1 MSKEEKPT
9 SAFITSLL
17 SGLFIIFGGLTV
29 IIMGGA
35 WNIFSAPG
43 WPCFGMMRGWGPW
56 RSWLF
61 MPMFSIGLGIFGLI
75 SGIIVVISSM
85 MLNSEPENHAK
96 WGTLILIFSVLS
108 IFGGIGG
115 YGIGLILGVIGGV
128 LAITWRPKSTL

>member
-1 MSKEEKPT
+1 MSKKEKPT

-29 IIMGGA
+29 IIMGRA
-35 WNIFSAPG
+35 WNMFSALGCPY
-43 WPCFGMMRGWGPW
+43 FGMMGGWRLW
-56 RSWLF
+56 RLWLF

-75 SGIIVVISSM
+75 SGIIVVISSI

-108 IFGGIGG
+108 IFGGMGG
-115 YGIGLILGVIGGV
+115 YGIGLILGVIGGL
-128 LAITWRPKSTL
+128 LAITWKPKSTL